1 MAILTTNSP
10 SFTYSVV
17 RDALGNLKDRTSRER
32 LGERGNTP
40 DFNGDSVLC
49 EAKALFYE
57 SVKRGTKT
65 KEIEKSNNNN
75 NKFDK

>member
-32 LGERGNTP
+32 LGERGERGNTP
-40 DFNGDSVLC
+40 DFNGDSALC

-65 KEIEKSNNNN
+65 KEIEK
-75 NKFDK
+75 KRQQ